1 MKVTHD
7 QLVLFYEAMMKQD
20 EGDINEAEKAEKAEK
35 VEGSND
41 EAECCLISNMPLDN
55 NAVELECGHKFN
67 YLPLYYDLV
76 NHKNKFNTMEKHM
89 LKHNEIRCPYCR
101 NIQKKLM
108 PYKELPNVEKIHGV
122 NYVDELKLLSKFEGW
137 MKGTCAFQT
146 TIHVNSILNVVVCP
160 NKYVNF
166 IPGLDKYICA
176 LHHSTAIKEYKLA
189 KKLEEKKKIQEEK
202 KKIQEEKKNKKE
214 AEKQKIKE
222 EKEKAKEN
230 AKISGATSAATS
242 AATSVV
248 NHVIQSSSS
257 TQLFCTQI
265 FVSGK
270 NKGKPCGYKSH
281 ENGLCKRHYGLSMKK
296 NGQTQQPEPDVKSES
311 SS

>member
-20 EGDINEAEKAEKAEK
+20 EGDLNESEKAEGSNEEAEKAEEAE
-35 VEGSND
+35 EP
-41 EAECCLISNMPLDN
+41 ECCLISNMPLDN

-137 MKGTCAFQT
+137 MKGTCEFQT

-230 AKISGATSAATS
+230 AKINATSAATS
-242 AATSVV
+242 IE

-270 NKGKPCGYKSH
+270 NKGKQCGYKSH
-281 ENGLCKRHYGLSMKK
+281 ENGLCKRHHGLSMKK
-296 NGQTQQPEPDVKSES
+296 NGQTQQHEPDVESES